1 MLFNLLVRFLKPYT
15 KYLVGVLILQ
25 TLAVVANL
33 FLPTL
38 NADIIDKGIA
48 QADITYIWQQGGIML
63 AISFVQIFVSIG
75 AVYCAAKAA
84 MAMGR
89 DIRDGVYA
97 KVSAFSERE
106 VQEFGTGSLITRS
119 TNDVQQVQM
128 LAMMGSTMMVMAPLM
143 AIGGIVMAL
152 RQDVSLSWLIAVS
165 VAALLVLAGILIVIL
180 LPLFQA
186 YQDKLDKVNLVLR
199 EQLIGVRVV
208 RAFVKEKLEEARFR
222 SRNRAIMVVGWKVG
236 TVFTILFPAVSLIM
250 NVTIVGVL
258 WFGAKEMDAGGVEV
272 GTLMAFMQYVA
283 QILSGVLIASFMAV
297 MIPRASVSADRI
309 EAVLNS
315 ESSLTIPKSPVAAA
329 SHPGDIRFDN
339 VTFQFPDAEAPVL
352 SHLSFHARPGST
364 LAIVGST
371 ASGKSTLIS
380 LMPRLM
386 DASGGTISVGG
397 IDVRDYELE
406 TLWAQ
411 IGLVPQK
418 AFLFSGTV
426 RSNLKF
432 GKEDATDEEL
442 WHALEVAQAADFV
455 RQMDKGLDSAIA
467 QGGTNVSG
475 GQRQRLS
482 IARALVRRPSILIFD
497 DSFSA
502 LDLTTDARLR
512 EALWKDRPDAT
523 KVVVAQRVS
532 TITDADRILVLDHSH
547 IVGAGTHEELL
558 ESCPTYIEI
567 VESQLAAEVN

>member
-1 MLFNLLVRFLKPYT
+1 MLFKLLVRFLKPYT
-15 KYLVGVLILQ
+15 NYLIGVLVLQ
-25 TLAVVANL
+25 TAAVVANL

-38 NADIIDKGIA
+38 NADIINKGVA

-75 AVYCAAKAA
+75 AVFCGARAA
-84 MAMGR
+84 MGMGR
-89 DIRDGVYA
+89 DIRNAVYT
-97 KVSAFSERE
+97 KVNAFSERE

-128 LAMMGSTMMVMAPLM
+128 MAMMASTMMVMAPLM
-143 AIGGIVMAL
+143 AIGGVIMAL
-152 RQDVSLSWLIAVS
+152 RQDVGLSWLIAVS
-165 VAALLVLAGILIVIL
+165 VVALLILAGTLIVIL
-180 LPLFQA
+180 LPLFRA
-186 YQDKLDKVNLVLR
+186 YQEKLDQVNLVLR

-208 RAFVKEKLEEARFR
+208 RAFVKEKLEKARFK

-236 TVFTILFPAVSLIM
+236 TVFSILFPAVSLIM

-258 WFGAKEMDAGGVEV
+258 WFGAQEMDAGGVEV

-283 QILSGVLIASFMAV
+283 QILSGVLMASFMAV

-309 EAVLNS
+309 QAVLHS
-315 ESSLTIPKSPVAAA
+315 KSSLTVAEKPVTEAAK
-329 SHPGDIRFDN
+329 PGDIRFDN
-339 VTFQFPDAEAPVL
+339 VTFKFPDAEVPVL
-352 SHLSFHARPGST
+352 SQISFHARPGST
-364 LAIVGST
+364 LAIIGAT

-380 LMPRLM
+380 MIPRLM
-386 DASGGTISVGG
+386 DASSGSVSVGG
-397 IDVRDYELE
+397 IPVRDYDLE
-406 TLWAQ
+406 ALWRQ

-418 AFLFSGTV
+418 AFLFAGTV
-426 RSNLKF
+426 RSNLQI
-432 GKEDATDEEL
+432 GQEDATDEEI
-442 WHALEVAQAADFV
+442 WHALEIAQAADFV
-455 RQMDKGLDSAIA
+455 KNMGKGLDSSIS

-502 LDLTTDARLR
+502 LDLTTDALLR

-532 TITDADRILVLDHSH
+532 TITEADRILVLDHSH
-547 IVGAGTHEELL
+547 IVGIGTHEELL

>member
-1 MLFNLLVRFLKPYT
+1 MLFKLLVRFLKPYT

-38 NADIIDKGIA
+38 NADIIDKGVA

-128 LAMMGSTMMVMAPLM
+128 MAMMGSTMMVMAPLM

-180 LPLFQA
+180 LPLFRA

-222 SRNRAIMVVGWKVG
+222 ARNRAIMVVGWKVG

-283 QILSGVLIASFMAV
+283 QILSGVLMASFMAV

-329 SHPGDIRFDN
+329 SQPGDIRFDN

>member
-1 MLFNLLVRFLKPYT
+1 MLFKLLVRFLKPYT

-38 NADIIDKGIA
+38 NADIIDKGVA

-128 LAMMGSTMMVMAPLM
+128 MAMMGSTMMVMAPLM

-180 LPLFQA
+180 LPLFRA

-222 SRNRAIMVVGWKVG
+222 ARNRAIMVVGWKVG
-236 TVFTILFPAVSLIM
+236 TVFTVLFPAVSLIM

-258 WFGAKEMDAGGVEV
+258 WFGAQEMDAGGVEV

-283 QILSGVLIASFMAV
+283 QILSGVLMASFMAV

-315 ESSLTIPKSPVAAA
+315 ESSLTVPRSPVATA
-329 SHPGDIRFDN
+329 SRPGDIRFDN

-397 IDVRDYELE
+397 VDVRDYELE

-547 IVGAGTHEELL
+547 IVGAGSHEELL